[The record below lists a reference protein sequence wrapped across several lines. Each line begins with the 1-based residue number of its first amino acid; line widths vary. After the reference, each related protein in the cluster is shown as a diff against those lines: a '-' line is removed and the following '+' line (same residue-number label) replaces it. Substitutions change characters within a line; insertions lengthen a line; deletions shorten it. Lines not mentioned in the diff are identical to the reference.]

1 MNKPI
6 TPEEMSDWVN
16 TAWGKSLEAADAQRI
31 GTSDSDKGEYAIH
44 QVRIFQERL
53 AQAIEQMPFG
63 DTAASFAAF
72 VREFK

>member
-6 TPEEMSDWVN
+6 TPEQMKDWVDVTWN
-16 TAWGKSLEAADAQRI
+16 KCLEEADARHI

-44 QVRIFQERL
+44 QVRIFKERL

-63 DTAASFAAF
+63 DTAASFAKF